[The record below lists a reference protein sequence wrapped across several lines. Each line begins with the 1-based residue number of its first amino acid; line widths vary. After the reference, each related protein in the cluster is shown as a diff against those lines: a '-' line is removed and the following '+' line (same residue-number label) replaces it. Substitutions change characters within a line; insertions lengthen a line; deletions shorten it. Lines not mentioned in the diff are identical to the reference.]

1 MASFC
6 KVTPD
11 HVIENILEIDDG
23 YNLPF
28 MTLLEY
34 YDGASIGDV
43 YAPPEPEHEP
53 TETEL
58 LAQQL
63 TNMQLASIAQ
73 GQRQTALELA
83 AIEQGQKITDV
94 ELEALKNV

>member
-1 MASFC
+1 MDYC
-6 KVTPD
+6 IVNED
-11 HVIENILEIDDG
+11 GIIENIIVAESPDVIPG
-23 YNLPF
+23 
-28 MTLLEY
+28 MTLLES
-34 YDGASIGDV
+34 YDGASIGDI

-63 TNMQLASIAQ
+63 TDMQLASIAQ

-83 AIEQGQKITDV
+83 TIEQGQKITDV